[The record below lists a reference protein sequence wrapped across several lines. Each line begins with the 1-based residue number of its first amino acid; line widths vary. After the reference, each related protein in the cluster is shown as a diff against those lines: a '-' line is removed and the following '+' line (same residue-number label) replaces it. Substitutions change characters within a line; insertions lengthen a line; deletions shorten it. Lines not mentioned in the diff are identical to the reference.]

1 MSAYLTPEER
11 DGLKKEIFSSLHC
24 ALPGIVEFFD
34 PERRTVSVRI
44 PEREGSNP
52 YPLLT
57 DVPVFMP
64 VPFEISPGDGALV
77 VFSDLETESLL
88 APAGEESPRSLRR
101 HSLSDGFAFI
111 GFKLS
116 SSSQFRI

>member
-24 ALPGIVEFFD
+24 ALPGIVESYD
-34 PERRTVSVRI
+34 PEKQTVSVRI
-44 PEREGSNP
+44 PARGGTP
-52 YPLLT
+52 FPVLT

-64 VPFEISPGDGALV
+64 VPFEVSPGDGALV

-88 APAGEESPRSLRR
+88 APAGEESPRSIRR
-101 HSLSDGFAFI
+101 HSLSDGFAFV
-111 GFKLS
+111 GW
-116 SSSQFRI
+116 RICPNL

>member
-24 ALPGIVEFFD
+24 ALPGIVESYD
-34 PERRTVSVRI
+34 PEKQTVSVRI

-64 VPFEISPGDGALV
+64 VPFEVSPGDGALV

-88 APAGEESPRSLRR
+88 APTGEAPVSLRR
-101 HSLSDGFAFI
+101 HSLSDGFAFV
-111 GFKLS
+111 GWRTCPNL
-116 SSSQFRI
+116 